1 MNLHGTSEFE
11 VNINV
16 ALGLVQTDPPQQ
28 RRIDGEDEM
37 EMRVHIGEM
46 AEKSGLSSRTLRHY
60 EEIGLIPATGR
71 TEGGFR
77 VYTDEDFR
85 RLMTIRRMKALN
97 YSTAEMGELLTLL
110 DVLESDAPDTDEAR
124 HERSSLHSW
133 KTPTPSARNSPDRSN
148 GPMSSSGSSGRDLF
162 EASTSKLDLLT

>member
-110 DVLESDAPDTDEAR
+110 DVLESDAPDT
-124 HERSSLHSW
+124 ERS
-133 KTPTPSARNSPDRSN
+133 KAR
-148 GPMSSSGSSGRDLF
+148 
-162 EASTSKLDLLT
+162 EKLLALLEDANAKREKLARQVERADEFLGILRARLV

>member
-1 MNLHGTSEFE
+1 
-11 VNINV
+11 
-16 ALGLVQTDPPQQ
+16 
-28 RRIDGEDEM
+28 M

-110 DVLESDAPDTDEAR
+110 DVLESDAPDT
-124 HERSSLHSW
+124 ERS
-133 KTPTPSARNSPDRSN
+133 KAR
-148 GPMSSSGSSGRDLF
+148 
-162 EASTSKLDLLT
+162 EKLLALLGDANAKREKLARQVERADEFLGILRARLV